1 MTPLWMGFNCL
12 RATKPLQGGRLLMS
26 QGFPNSGKVWG
37 KSEILL
43 GGGYWVVGTWEGV
56 ILMMMKM
63 MMNCFCGM
71 VDWQKAFSLISI
83 RDHCQRSSPSR
94 ISDMPRTGFEPVQ
107 NQASGLVEWSCA
119 VAITTTPWRL
129 TIQSF

>member
-43 GGGYWVVGTWEGV
+43 GGGLLGGGN
-56 ILMMMKM
+56 L
-63 MMNCFCGM
+63 G
-71 VDWQKAFSLISI
+71 
-83 RDHCQRSSPSR
+83 RS
-94 ISDMPRTGFEPVQ
+94 DFDDDEDDDELFLWYG
-107 NQASGLVEWSCA
+107 
-119 VAITTTPWRL
+119 
-129 TIQSF
+129 

>member
-43 GGGYWVVGTWEGV
+43 GGLLGGGN
-56 ILMMMKM
+56 L
-63 MMNCFCGM
+63 G
-71 VDWQKAFSLISI
+71 
-83 RDHCQRSSPSR
+83 RS
-94 ISDMPRTGFEPVQ
+94 DFDDDEDDDELFLWYG
-107 NQASGLVEWSCA
+107 
-119 VAITTTPWRL
+119 
-129 TIQSF
+129 